1 MAMALEGDRMMLVY
15 EQKTSGIKLVPDG
28 VALVDEMELIMAMSK
43 DPSVYLV
50 TKTIQPGQTYID
62 LYKSDLVRDG
72 DQMSKS
78 ADDCE
83 KKVAETPWR
92 AWLGFEWEGHSFTEL
107 SILTIAPNHAVA

>member
-1 MAMALEGDRMMLVY
+1 MTFEGDRMMLVY
-15 EQKTSGIKLVPDG
+15 EHKTSGPKLVPDG
-28 VALVDEMELIMAMSK
+28 VALTDEMELHHGHVQG
-43 DPSVYLV
+43 VYLV

-62 LYKSDLVRDG
+62 LYKSDLMRDG

-78 ADDCE
+78 ADDGE

-107 SILTIAPNHAVA
+107 TILTIAPNHAVA